1 MKSKNKAIKFI
12 LLLTLYF
19 SSTLIVLGQQK
30 DSIKFSIDES
40 RALVDAWNTLPK
52 VCEINDSL
60 NSKVGIL
67 ESQIE
72 ACEQLKDSYKE
83 QNKNYQHYSE
93 VISNEIDKQDKE
105 LEKAN
110 KWRYRWRGLFGLAT
124 LTTIGISVI
133 K

>member
-1 MKSKNKAIKFI
+1 M
-12 LLLTLYF
+12 
-19 SSTLIVLGQQK
+19 
-30 DSIKFSIDES
+30 
-40 RALVDAWNTLPK
+40 DAWNTLPK

-67 ESQIE
+67 ESQVE

-105 LEKAN
+105 LKNAN
-110 KWRYRWRGLFGLAT
+110 KWRYRWRGLSGVLGAIS
-124 LTTIGISVI
+124 LTFIGINLI

>member
-1 MKSKNKAIKFI
+1 M
-12 LLLTLYF
+12 
-19 SSTLIVLGQQK
+19 IVSGQQK
-30 DSIKFSIDES
+30 DSIKFSITES

-67 ESQIE
+67 QSQVE

-110 KWRYRWRGLFGLAT
+110 KWRYRWRGLAGLFGLTT